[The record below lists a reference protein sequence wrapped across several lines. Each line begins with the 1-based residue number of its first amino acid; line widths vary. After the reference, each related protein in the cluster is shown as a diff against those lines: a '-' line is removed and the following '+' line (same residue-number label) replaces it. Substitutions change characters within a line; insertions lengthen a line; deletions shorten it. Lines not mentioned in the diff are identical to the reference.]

1 MNKFKQIFRG
11 DTTIWALMFLL
22 LGFSFLP
29 VFSSSTN
36 LAYTAK
42 GGSTLGYIIKHMVH
56 AGIGVFITYQVHK
69 IKYQYYR
76 ALSRVLLPIMWVL
89 LIYTQFKGTLIG
101 GANASR
107 WIQIPIIGVSFQT
120 STFSFLVLMLYV
132 SRYLAK
138 AKDDI
143 LDYKKSFVELWIPVF
158 ITVALILPSN
168 FSTAALIFSMV
179 LMLVFISQ
187 YPLKHL
193 FITLGLSLLG
203 LMFFILVAKAFPGNK
218 LTSRVATWEKRI
230 TSFADDKPKNAD
242 DVYQIEISKTAIA
255 TGGVYGLGPGKSV
268 QRNFLPQSSSD
279 FIYAIIVEEYGL
291 IIGGYAILL
300 IYLVLFYRF
309 LIASHKTK
317 DLFGKYL
324 IIGLG
329 FPIFLQALINM
340 GVAVSLFPVT
350 GQPLPLISSG
360 GSSIWAICIALG
372 IIINVTKKEEEI
384 KEEEKLEKMR
394 EQALEKLIQK
404 QMEEDE
410 KELLAEDHP
419 LKPVL

>member
-29 VFSSSTN
+29 VFSASTN

-42 GGSTLGYIIKHMVH
+42 GGSTLSYIIKHMIH
-56 AGIGVFITYQVHK
+56 AGIGVFITLQVHK

-76 ALSRVLLPIMWVL
+76 TLSRLALPIMWVL
-89 LIYTQFKGTLIG
+89 LIYTQLKGTVIE

-107 WIQIPIIGVSFQT
+107 WIQIPIIGISFQT
-120 STFSFLVLMLYV
+120 STFSFLVLMVYV

-138 AKDDI
+138 AKDEI
-143 LDYKKSFVELWIPVF
+143 LNFQKSFLELWIPVF

-168 FSTAALIFSMV
+168 FSTAALIFAMV

-187 YPLKHL
+187 YPFKHL
-193 FITLGLSLLG
+193 ITTIGISLIGLV
-203 LMFFILVAKAFPGNK
+203 FFVLVAKAFPGNK

-230 TSFADDKPKNAD
+230 TSFSNDKPKNPD

-255 TGGVYGLGPGKSV
+255 TGGFYGLGPGKSV
-268 QRNFLPQSSSD
+268 QKNFLPQSSSD

-291 IIGGYAILL
+291 IIGGYTLLL

-309 LIASHKTK
+309 LIASHKAR

-360 GSSIWAICIALG
+360 GSSIWATCIALG
-372 IIINVTKKEEEI
+372 VIINVTKKEEEI
-384 KEEEKLEKMR
+384 KEEEKLQKLR
-394 EQALEKLIQK
+394 DQALEKLIQK
-404 QMEEDE
+404 QMVEDE
-410 KELLAEDHP
+410 KDIVEDNHP
-419 LKPVL
+419 LKPIL

>member
-11 DTTIWALMFLL
+11 DSTIWALMFLL

-42 GGSTLGYIIKHMVH
+42 GGSTISYIIKHIVH
-56 AGIGVFITYQVHK
+56 AGIGVFITYQIHK
-69 IKYQYYR
+69 VKYQYFR
-76 ALSRVLLPIMWVL
+76 AISRMFLPIMWAL
-89 LIYTQFKGTLIG
+89 LIYTQFKGTMIG

-107 WIQIPIIGVSFQT
+107 WIQIPIIGMSFQT
-120 STFSFLVLMLYV
+120 STFSFLVLMVYV

-138 AKDDI
+138 AKDEI
-143 LDYKKSFVELWIPVF
+143 LNYKKSFIELWIPVF
-158 ITVALILPSN
+158 LTVGLILPSN
-168 FSTAALIFSMV
+168 FSTAALIFTMV

-187 YPLKHL
+187 YPFKHL
-193 FITLGLSLLG
+193 LATVGISIFGLI
-203 LMFFILVAKAFPGNK
+203 FFILIAKAFPGNN

-230 TSFADDKPKNAD
+230 TSFADDKPKNPD

-255 TGGVYGLGPGKSV
+255 TGGIYGLGPGKSV

-300 IYLVLFYRF
+300 FYLILFYRF

-360 GSSIWAICIALG
+360 GSSIWAVCIALG

-384 KEEEKLEKMR
+384 KEEEKLQKLR
-394 EQALEKLIQK
+394 DQALEKLIQQ
-404 QMEEDE
+404 QMAEDE
-410 KELLAEDHP
+410 KEALAENHP
-419 LKPVL
+419 LKPVM

>member
-1 MNKFKQIFRG
+1 MNKFKKVFRG
-11 DTTIWALMFLL
+11 DSTIWALMFLL

-29 VFSSSTN
+29 VFSASTN

-42 GGSTLGYIIKHMVH
+42 GGSTISYIIKHMLH
-56 AGIGVFITYQVHK
+56 AGIGIFITYQVHK
-69 IKYQYYR
+69 VKYQYYR
-76 ALSRVLLPIMWVL
+76 TLSRVLLPIMWVL
-89 LIYTQFKGTLIG
+89 LIFTQLKGTIIG

-107 WIQIPIIGVSFQT
+107 WIQIPFIGISFQT

-138 AKDDI
+138 AKEDI
-143 LDYKKSFVELWIPVF
+143 LNYKKSFIELWIPVF
-158 ITVALILPSN
+158 ITIGLILPSN
-168 FSTAALIFSMV
+168 FSTAALIFAMV
-179 LMLVFISQ
+179 LMLVFISH
-187 YPLKHL
+187 YPLSHL
-193 FITLGLSLLG
+193 FRTIGISLLG
-203 LMFFILVAKAFPGNK
+203 LVFFFLVAKAFPGNM

-230 TSFADDKPKNAD
+230 TSFASDEPKKPD

-255 TGGVYGLGPGKSV
+255 TGGIYGVGPGKSV

-279 FIYAIIVEEYGL
+279 FIFAIIVEEYGL
-291 IIGGYAILL
+291 IIGGYLVLL
-300 IYLVLFYRF
+300 IYLVLFFRF

-360 GSSIWAICIALG
+360 GSSIWATCIALG
-372 IIINVTKKEEEI
+372 IIISVTKKEEEI
-384 KEEEKLEKMR
+384 KEEEKLKKTR
-394 EQALEKLIQK
+394 EEALEKLIQK
-404 QMEEDE
+404 QIEEDE
-410 KELLAEDHP
+410 KEALATDHP
-419 LKPVL
+419 LKPIF

>member
-11 DTTIWALMFLL
+11 DSTIWALMFLL

-29 VFSSSTN
+29 VFSASTN

-42 GGSTLGYIIKHMVH
+42 GGSTVSYIIKHMVH
-56 AGIGVFITYQVHK
+56 AGIGVFITFQIHK

-76 ALSRVLLPIMWVL
+76 AISRLLLPIMWGL
-89 LIYTQFKGTLIG
+89 LVYTQLKGTVIA

-107 WIQIPIIGVSFQT
+107 WIQIPIIGLSFQT
-120 STFSFLVLMLYV
+120 STFAFLVLMIYV

-138 AKDDI
+138 AKDEI
-143 LDYKKSFVELWIPVF
+143 TNYKKSFIALWLPVF
-158 ITVALILPSN
+158 ITVGLILPSN
-168 FSTAALIFSMV
+168 FSTAALIFAMV
-179 LMLVFISQ
+179 LMLVFISN
-187 YPLKHL
+187 YPIKDL
-193 FITLGLSLLG
+193 FITLGISILG
-203 LMFFILVAKAFPGNK
+203 LAFFLLVAKAFPDNR
-218 LTSRVATWEKRI
+218 LTSRVSTWEKRL
-230 TSFADDKPKNAD
+230 TSFASETPKNSD
-242 DVYQIEISKTAIA
+242 DVYQVEISKTAIA
-255 TGGVYGLGPGKSV
+255 TGGIYGLGPGKSV

-291 IIGGYAILL
+291 IIGGYVVLL

-309 LIASHKTK
+309 LIASHKAR
-317 DLFGKYL
+317 DLFGNYL

-384 KEEEKLEKMR
+384 KEEEKLAGLREK
-394 EQALEKLIQK
+394 ALEKLIQK
-404 QMEEDE
+404 QLEADQEEE
-410 KELLAEDHP
+410 ILASHP
-419 LKPVL
+419 LKPIL